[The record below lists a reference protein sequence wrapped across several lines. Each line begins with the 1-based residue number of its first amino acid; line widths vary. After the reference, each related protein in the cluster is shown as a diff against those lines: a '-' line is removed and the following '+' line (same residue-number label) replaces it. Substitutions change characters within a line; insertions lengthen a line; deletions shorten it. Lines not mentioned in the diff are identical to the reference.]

1 MDDDVVRSGSFTRIR
16 KFKLELI
23 LNLFNLSEIVSKIYK
38 YLDGSKILPYQMT
51 SKIKTKNDTLNQER
65 TNPDRSDRS

>member
-51 SKIKTKNDTLNQER
+51 KIKTKNDTLNQER